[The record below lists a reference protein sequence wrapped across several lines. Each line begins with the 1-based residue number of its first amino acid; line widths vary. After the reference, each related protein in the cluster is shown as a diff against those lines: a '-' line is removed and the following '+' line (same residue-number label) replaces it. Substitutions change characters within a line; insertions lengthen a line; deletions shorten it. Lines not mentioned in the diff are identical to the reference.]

1 MHTDLQVWLDHFEYH
16 ADRRCVLPE
25 SVPDDL
31 TAYERRL
38 IGPSLAAFQLEEQID
53 GPSLMR
59 AARRYEQEHDAAPLG
74 QIVALLVAEQNHHAA
89 LLGAFMD
96 RHGLPRQRA
105 HWIDRAARRVHGLAG
120 FELQIAEL
128 VSAKLIGKVYY
139 RALESATGC
148 RQLQTL
154 CRILVADE
162 LAQIGFESD
171 LLREMHA
178 RKPPLMRATHAT
190 LHRAFLTNASLAVW
204 LSHRRVLRSAG
215 YGARSFMIAC
225 AAQYAFYLAIPKVR
239 TRSEM
244 TLGIRED
251 AHLPS

>member
-16 ADRRCVLPE
+16 ATRRCVLPE
-25 SVPDDL
+25 ALPEDFTS
-31 TAYERRL
+31 YERRL
-38 IGPSLAAFQLEEQID
+38 IGASLAAFQLEEQID
-53 GPSLMR
+53 GPALMR
-59 AARRYEQEHDAAPLG
+59 AARRYEQEHEAAPLG

-89 LLGAFMD
+89 LLDVFMEE
-96 RHGLPRQRA
+96 HGLPRQRA
-105 HWIDRAARRVHGLAG
+105 NWIDRAARRVHGLAG

-178 RKPPLMRATHAT
+178 RKPPLARAAHAT
-190 LHRAFLTNASLAVW
+190 LHRAFFTNSSLAVW
-204 LSHRRVLRSAG
+204 LGHRRVLRAAG
-215 YGARSFMIAC
+215 YGARSFMAAC
-225 AAQYAFYLAIPKVR
+225 AAQYAFYLDAPKFGASSQVA
-239 TRSEM
+239 
-244 TLGIRED
+244 LGIRED
-251 AHLPS
+251 AAL

>member
-1 MHTDLQVWLDHFEYH
+1 MHTDLKVWLDHFEYH

-25 SVPDDL
+25 GSPDDF
-31 TAYERRL
+31 TPYEHRL
-38 IGPSLAAFQLEEQID
+38 IGVSLAAFQLEEQID
-53 GPSLMR
+53 GPRLMR
-59 AARRYEQEHDAAPLG
+59 GARRYEREHEAAPLG

-96 RHGLPRQRA
+96 QHGLPHRRA
-105 HWIDRAARRVHGLAG
+105 DWIDRTARRVHGLAG
-120 FELQIAEL
+120 FELQIAAL

-162 LAQIGFESD
+162 LAHVGFESD

-178 RKPPLMRATHAT
+178 HTSTLVRAAHAT
-190 LHRAFLTNASLAVW
+190 LHRAFFTNASLAVW
-204 LSHRRVLRSAG
+204 LGHSRVLRAAG
-215 YGARSFMIAC
+215 YGARGFVTAC
-225 AAQYAFYLAIPKVR
+225 ANQYAFYLGTPKTMANAPEV
-239 TRSEM
+239 
-244 TLGIRED
+244 LGIRED
-251 AHLPS
+251 AAI

>member
-16 ADRRCVLPE
+16 SGRRCVLPE
-25 SVPDDL
+25 GAPDDL
-31 TAYERRL
+31 TSYERRL

-59 AARRYEQEHDAAPLG
+59 AARHYEQEHDAAPLG

-96 RHGLPRQRA
+96 RHGVSRQRA
-105 HWIDRAARRVHGLAG
+105 DWIDRAARRVHGLAG

-139 RALESATGC
+139 RALEAATGC

-171 LLREMHA
+171 LLRAMQA
-178 RKPPLMRATHAT
+178 RKPPLLRATHAT
-190 LHRAFLTNASLAVW
+190 LHRGFFTNASLAVW
-204 LSHRRVLRSAG
+204 LGHRRVLRAAG
-215 YGARSFMIAC
+215 YGARDFMSAC
-225 AAQYAFYLAIPKVR
+225 TAQYAFYLGAPKIDA
-239 TRSEM
+239 SAASA
-244 TLGIRED
+244 LGIRED
-251 AHLPS
+251 ARLPG

>member
-1 MHTDLQVWLDHFEYH
+1 MHTDLRVWLDHFEYH
-16 ADRRCVLPE
+16 AARRCVLPDA
-25 SVPDDL
+25 VPDDF

-38 IGPSLAAFQLEEQID
+38 VGASLGAFQLEEQID

-59 AARRYEQEHDAAPLG
+59 AARRYEQQHDAAPLG

-89 LLGAFMD
+89 LIGTFMNQ
-96 RHGLPRQRA
+96 HGLPRQRR

-139 RALESATGC
+139 RALEAATGC

-171 LLREMHA
+171 LLREMQA
-178 RKPPLMRATHAT
+178 RKPPLARAAHAT
-190 LHRAFLTNASLAVW
+190 LHRAFFMNSSLAVW
-204 LSHRRVLRSAG
+204 LAHRRVLRAAG
-215 YGARSFMIAC
+215 FGARGFMAAC
-225 AAQYAFYLAIPKVR
+225 VAQYAFYLDAPKFG
-239 TRSEM
+239 TSSEIA
-244 TLGIRED
+244 LGIRED
-251 AHLPS
+251 AAL